1 MKKTKFSKEEIRH
14 LYRTFKQVNSL
25 IRLTFFLHFSISIGQ
40 SIRSSKQRTFC
51 FHIRGIISNGRYVYI
66 YIFSFSN
73 KINGINLECYRYS
86 IFLFRNI
93 DRANTGTIRFEDL
106 VTTLSVLVHG
116 SIEDRLNW
124 VFDLYDLNKDGKM
137 TRMVGEKSR
146 INKSFFLL
154 RILILGITSI
164 NSSSFSINDSYFE
177 T

>member
-1 MKKTKFSKEEIRH
+1 
-14 LYRTFKQVNSL
+14 
-25 IRLTFFLHFSISIGQ
+25 
-40 SIRSSKQRTFC
+40 
-51 FHIRGIISNGRYVYI
+51 
-66 YIFSFSN
+66 
-73 KINGINLECYRYS
+73 
-86 IFLFRNI
+86 
-93 DRANTGTIRFEDL
+93 
-106 VTTLSVLVHG
+106 VLVHG